1 VLEELQLQV
10 GGDLVGAKHPDW
22 HVTSD
27 CWGMIFCI
35 GSPLKKLEM
44 LDFG

>member
-1 VLEELQLQV
+1 MLEELQLQV
-10 GGDLVGAKHPDW
+10 GDLVGAKHPDLAC
-22 HVTSD
+22 HV